1 MEYEIMGWFDNKS
14 QEQKEIEIL
23 EFKLKMAHDKKA
35 SAADKK
41 KLEKMLE
48 AKKPK
53 KGFWDF

>member
-1 MEYEIMGWFDNKS
+1 MGWFDTKS
-14 QEQKEIEIL
+14 QEQKEIDIL
-23 EFKLKMAHDKKA
+23 EFRLKMAQDKKQ